1 MRRVIVHAALTAAGV
16 ALLLAGCGFADSRAP
31 VPEFMR
37 AKISEPPPEPPPD
50 VRQTV
55 RNNLDS
61 VFVNTS
67 YPQKI
72 RVSPPRRDGQVWTA
86 CVRAE
91 VTSVNGKPLGDET
104 YRVTLGSGMILDR
117 RRADAG
123 DSCASEN
130 YEPI

>member
-1 MRRVIVHAALTAAGV
+1 MRRVIVHAALTAGV
-16 ALLLAGCGFADSRAP
+16 ALLLAGCGFADSRSP

-37 AKISEPPPEPPPD
+37 AKVSEPPPEPPPD
-50 VRQTV
+50 VRQMV

-67 YPQKI
+67 YPRQV
-72 RVSPPRRDGQVWTA
+72 RVSPPRRDGQGWTA

-104 YRVTLGSGMILDR
+104 YRVTIGSGMILDR
-117 RRADAG
+117 RRAETG

>member
-1 MRRVIVHAALTAAGV
+1 MRRVTVHAALTAGV

-31 VPEFMR
+31 LPEFMR
-37 AKISEPPPEPPPD
+37 AKVSEPPPEPPPD
-50 VRQTV
+50 VGQMV

-67 YPQKI
+67 YPQKV
-72 RVSPPRRDGQVWTA
+72 RVSPPRRDGQGWTA

-104 YRVTLGSGMILDR
+104 YRVTIGSGMILDR
-117 RRADAG
+117 RRAEAG

-130 YEPI
+130 YQPI

>member
-1 MRRVIVHAALTAAGV
+1 MWRVIIHAVLMAGGALA
-16 ALLLAGCGFADSRAP
+16 LAGCGIADSRSP

-37 AKISEPPPEPPPD
+37 AKVSELPPEPPPD
-50 VRQTV
+50 VRQMV

-67 YPQKI
+67 YPKKV
-72 RVSPPRRDGQVWTA
+72 RVSPPRRDGQGWTA

-91 VTSVNGKPLGDET
+91 VVSVTGKPLGDET
-104 YRVTLGSGMILDR
+104 YRVTIGSGMILDR
-117 RRADAG
+117 RRAEAG

>member
-1 MRRVIVHAALTAAGV
+1 MRRIIVHAASTAGV
-16 ALLLAGCGFADSRAP
+16 ALLLAGCGIADSRSP

-37 AKISEPPPEPPPD
+37 AKVSEPPPEPPPD
-50 VRQTV
+50 VGQMV

-67 YPQKI
+67 YPKKV
-72 RVSPPRRDGQVWTA
+72 RVSPPRRDGQAWTA

-104 YRVTLGSGMILDR
+104 YRVTIGSGMILDR
-117 RRADAG
+117 RRAEAA